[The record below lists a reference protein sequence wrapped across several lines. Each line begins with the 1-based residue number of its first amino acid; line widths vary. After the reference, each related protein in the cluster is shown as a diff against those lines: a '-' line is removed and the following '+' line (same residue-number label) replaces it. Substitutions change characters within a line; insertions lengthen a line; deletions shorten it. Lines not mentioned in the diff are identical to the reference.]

1 MLLVL
6 VLKVKLLGWLW
17 REDNLGVIGLMEKEG
32 VFDERQ
38 HGRRS
43 EAMSERAR
51 EEPRFGFF
59 CLIRCL
65 DIVIG

>member
-43 EAMSERAR
+43 EAMSER
-51 EEPRFGFF
+51 E
-59 CLIRCL
+59 
-65 DIVIG
+65 IGRAHV